1 MNKTTKNSIAK
12 IMFCYAI
19 AYEHYNNENLK
30 NSLLNQLEQIINLY
44 IPVDN
49 FTVDGRDV
57 VVIRESIKNTV
68 YTIREQIKSKLPVF
82 NGHLLKNDLQ
92 PTGETVL
99 SFLFFLTEEFLE
111 KTNNFDRLQKWKY
124 FSELCEQ
131 DEAYTAVNA
140 DPKYMET
147 VEKTYKIM
155 IEVVEKAI
163 EDVK

>member
-1 MNKTTKNSIAK
+1 MNEVTKNSIAK

-49 FTVDGRDV
+49 FTVDGRNI

-68 YTIREQIKSKLPVF
+68 YTIRKQIESKLPFF
-82 NGHLLKNDLQ
+82 NVHLLENNLQ
-92 PTGETVL
+92 PTPETVL

-111 KTNNFDRLQKWKY
+111 KTNNAGRLQKWKT
-124 FSELCEQ
+124 FSELCEN

-147 VEKTYKIM
+147 VEKTYKTM
-155 IEVVEKAI
+155 IELVEQA
-163 EDVK
+163 VKNVR